1 MSSTFAPRVG
11 FDWRGFIT
19 PAVKLLVL
27 TCTGV
32 FLVQTL
38 VWLLE
43 SPATHDATVWINLH
57 FGLVPLGPF
66 PGLRIWQ
73 PVTYIFLHG
82 GLWHLLINM
91 LMLWMFGREL
101 ELVWGKKRFLN
112 YFSICGVG
120 AGILTI
126 LVKITPLL
134 WGHRPGDTPTI
145 GASGAIFGI
154 LIANAI
160 LFPDRRIWLFPLPL
174 TIPMRPFVAVM
185 GAIEFF
191 GTLGAGGGDGVSH
204 LCHLGGMLIGWL
216 YLRRGSFLYR
226 VRNEMADWKY
236 QRNRKRFQVYMKKQK
251 DEPPSRPDS
260 WVN

>member
-1 MSSTFAPRVG
+1 MSSSYGAPRVG

-27 TCTGV
+27 ICAGV
-32 FLVQTL
+32 FLVQEL
-38 VWLLE
+38 VAIFLP
-43 SPATHDATVWINLH
+43 SYATAWFYHW
-57 FGLVPLGPF
+57 FGLVPLGPI

-73 PVTYIFLHG
+73 PFTYIFLHG

-112 YFSICGVG
+112 YFFICGVG
-120 AGILTI
+120 AGVITI
-126 LVKITPLL
+126 LVKVIPML
-134 WGHRPGDTPTI
+134 WHQQPSDVPTI

-191 GTLGAGGGDGVSH
+191 STLGATGDRVAH

-226 VRNEMADWKY
+226 VRNEVADWKY
-236 QRNRKRFQVYMKKQK
+236 QRNRKRFQVYMNKQK
-251 DEPPSRPDS
+251 DKPPSRPDQ